1 MNNSGKL
8 AEIKVAA
15 FLRKKKYT
23 ILDFNFN
30 SRFGE
35 IDVIAKNNEFIIFGE
50 VKMRDKN
57 SIAQPKEFVDVNKQ
71 NKIATTAQVYLSQ
84 NPTDLQPR
92 FDVFE
97 VFSENGKIKSIKH
110 LENAFTLL

>member
-1 MNNSGKL
+1 MNNLGKL

-15 FLRKKKYT
+15 LLRKKKYT
-23 ILDFNFN
+23 ILDFNYT

-35 IDVIAKNNEFIIFGE
+35 IDVIAENDRYIIFGE
-50 VKMRDKN
+50 VKMRDEKA
-57 SIAQPKEFVDVNKQ
+57 IALPREFVDVSKQ
-71 NKIATTAQVYLSQ
+71 NKIAATAQLYLSQ
-84 NPTDLQPR
+84 NSTELQPR

-97 VFSENGKIKSIKH
+97 VFSSNGKIKSIKH

>member
-1 MNNSGKL
+1 MNHLGKL

-15 FLRKKKYT
+15 LLRKKKYT
-23 ILDFNFN
+23 LLEFNYT

-35 IDVIAKNNEFIIFGE
+35 IDIIAENGKYIIFGE
-50 VKMRDKN
+50 VKMRSDN
-57 SIAQPKEFVDVNKQ
+57 AIALPREFVDERKQ
-71 NKIATTAQVYLSQ
+71 NRISVTAQLYLAQ
-84 NPTDLQPR
+84 NPTHLQPR

-97 VFSENGKIKSIKH
+97 VFSSNGKIKSVKH

>member
-1 MNNSGKL
+1 MNNLGKL

-15 FLRKKKYT
+15 LLRKKNYT
-23 ILDFNFN
+23 ILDFNYT

-35 IDVIAKNNEFIIFGE
+35 IDVIAQNDKFIIFGE
-50 VKMRDKN
+50 VKMRNKN
-57 SIAQPKEFVDVNKQ
+57 AIALPREFVDENKQ
-71 NKIATTAQVYLSQ
+71 TKIAATAQLYLAQ
-84 NPTDLQPR
+84 NPTNLQPR

-97 VFSENGKIKSIKH
+97 VISSNGKIKSVKH